1 MVGRHGREDWVAP
14 LLAEALHREAAIER
28 HQQVSVSLVQAAQM
42 SRLELAR
49 YPVVL
54 VVPWR
59 EQVGAVP
66 VEAEEWGSRV
76 LGLPGDGAG
85 GVAVM
90 VVLNLVESAAAS

>member
-1 MVGRHGREDWVAP
+1 
-14 LLAEALHREAAIER
+14 
-28 HQQVSVSLVQAAQM
+28 VSLVQAAQM

>member
-1 MVGRHGREDWVAP
+1 VVGRHGREDWVAP
-14 LLAEALHREAAIER
+14 LLAGALHREAAIER

-54 VVPWR
+54 AVPWR